1 MWDAEQYSKF
11 SRERSRP
18 FDDLM
23 GQVTAEH
30 PESIVD
36 LGCGPG
42 GLTRSLADRWPGA
55 RVLGV
60 DNSPDMLEKARPLAI
75 PGRLEFVRAD
85 IAHWMADGPI
95 DLLVSNAALHWLGV
109 HEALFTRLVAMLSP
123 AGTLAVQMPDRFQT
137 PSQDAIEAAASDP
150 RWRSLLEGVGL
161 HRESAKSLVWYVR
174 LLRDLGF
181 AVNAW
186 QTTYV
191 HVLSGE
197 NPVLDWLK
205 GTALRPLLER
215 LDSSQADDFLSE
227 VGMRLQA
234 AYPPTGSVTFF
245 PMPRLFFVATRSRP
259 RSPDARTGIA
269 DERLAA
275 E

>member
-1 MWDAEQYSKF
+1 MWDADQYSKF
-11 SRERSRP
+11 SKERSRP

-23 GQVTAEH
+23 AQVTAER
-30 PESIVD
+30 PASIVD
-36 LGCGPG
+36 LGCGTG
-42 GLTRSLADRWPGA
+42 GLTRRLAERWPGA

-60 DNSPDMLEKARPLAI
+60 DSSPDMLEKSQSLAI
-75 PGRLEFVRAD
+75 PGRLEFARAD
-85 IAHWMADGPI
+85 IAQWASDGPI
-95 DLLVSNAALHWLGV
+95 DLIVSNAALHWLAD
-109 HEALFTRLVAMLSP
+109 HEALFTRLASMLAP

-150 RWRSLLEGVGL
+150 RWSSSLAGVGL
-161 HRESAKSLVWYVR
+161 HRESARPLVWYVR
-174 LLRDLGF
+174 HLRDLSL

-205 GTALRPLLER
+205 GTALRPLLAR

-227 VGMRLQA
+227 VGTRLKA
-234 AYPPTGSVTFF
+234 TYAPTGSVTFF
-245 PMPRLFFVATRSRP
+245 PMPRLFFVATRS
-259 RSPDARTGIA
+259 
-269 DERLAA
+269 
-275 E
+275 